1 MSFLEI
7 QEEQQQEKQVQADYM
22 AICVEAMKERYMM
35 MELLSTDMDVLK
47 VRQIQTETF
56 MIATDIGRI
65 INMEIN

>member
-65 INMEIN
+65 IHMEIN